1 MGELLITEKQAT
13 YFDVRAYSQWSPY
26 LEKCC
31 LLLSANSSYEHAEE
45 DIKQLT
51 GMSVSRGTQQRLV
64 QRYEFE
70 LLTVKEAVSSTSAQ
84 EPKLPLQEFE
94 LPTAKEAVSSTGPQG
109 PKLPPQ
115 EFELPTAKKAVSEI
129 SPQEPKVLAHELK
142 LPTVKEVVEEM
153 SIDGGKVRLRT
164 PQGRPCEWRD
174 YKGVNLHDLGVAAFF
189 RDNAGLVKWVNQ
201 QPLANPL
208 VSIGDGHDGVWNL
221 FAEIG
226 PTIFRLEILDWYHLM
241 ENLEKVGGSRSR
253 LARVKALLWSGKVD
267 AALKEFDD
275 WEHPRVDNFRAYV
288 TKHRHRI
295 VNYGYYQAEGISIG
309 SGEVESTIKQVA
321 ARVKLSGA
329 QWKAA
334 NVPQVLRHL
343 AA

>member
-31 LLLSANSSYEHAEE
+31 LLLSANSSYEHASE
-45 DIKQLT
+45 DLKQLT

-84 EPKLPLQEFE
+84 E
-94 LPTAKEAVSSTGPQG
+94 

-153 SIDGGKVRLRT
+153 SIDGGKV
-164 PQGRPCEWRD
+164 GCI
-174 YKGVNLHDLGVAAFF
+174 
-189 RDNAGLVKWVNQ
+189 
-201 QPLANPL
+201 
-208 VSIGDGHDGVWNL
+208 S
-221 FAEIG
+221 
-226 PTIFRLEILDWYHLM
+226 
-241 ENLEKVGGSRSR
+241 
-253 LARVKALLWSGKVD
+253 LL
-267 AALKEFDD
+267 
-275 WEHPRVDNFRAYV
+275 
-288 TKHRHRI
+288 
-295 VNYGYYQAEGISIG
+295 
-309 SGEVESTIKQVA
+309 
-321 ARVKLSGA
+321 
-329 QWKAA
+329 
-334 NVPQVLRHL
+334 
-343 AA
+343 